1 MIILPCKVK
10 SFNVK
15 EKEIAVSITIS
26 DSVLQK
32 NPEAVSELL
41 SLKNANLNLAL
52 APEKKEETFEKE
64 LRQLDFEIR
73 CPDCQ
78 SYDVRV
84 GEKIGFCVDCKKE
97 FYKFRPD
104 AYFKIEKVEKLRP

>member
-64 LRQLDFEIR
+64 LRQLDFEIK
-73 CPDCQ
+73 CPIA
-78 SYDVRV
+78 SLTMLEL
-84 GEKIGFCVDCKKE
+84 EKRLVSALTARKSFISSG
-97 FYKFRPD
+97 RMP
-104 AYFKIEKVEKLRP
+104 ILRLRK